1 MARSCGIRIGP
12 KRYELVV
19 LDGSPRKH
27 RIAAFEAGEF
37 PADVDDPVAA
47 AAGVLKDAVKN
58 HSVPLDQVGVAI
70 DTGRASFRTLKLP
83 FSDPAKIEQVLKFEV
98 ESELPQWN
106 IDDVIVDFIP
116 MEQDEQETSLLV
128 SAIPKQDVE
137 AILALTTKAGV
148 EPFEIELEAT
158 AMVNAAM
165 HADLCHVDDSQ
176 VLVHVG
182 ESSTSVVVVD
192 CGQVRSMRAI
202 HMGALS
208 HERAPQTDPEASDE
222 VDGESEVEGGEETPT
237 AVAPEDPEAVRR
249 RLDQSLSRI
258 RRELGRTISGAR
270 TLNPIE
276 AVYVCGLELPGMIGS
291 TVLDVPIYVLDAF
304 EEDSGQPADG
314 TGPLV
319 VAYGSALRQ
328 LGGAAVPARLRREE
342 LKFTGTFERLEL
354 PLAIACLLLA
364 TLAAVFWIFENYRYR
379 LRYSDTISWL
389 YNAVHRMEG
398 DISNGAAP
406 VMEYMDD
413 VPAVKAL
420 AKEVGDDFWALADT
434 EKKSDFPENSPL
446 VQFDDLEYELG
457 RAIGD
462 LKKSLG
468 QDQNTPQPQSAL
480 HGLTLVTGLIE
491 ELGEGTRGRISI
503 RSAVATYKKQ
513 RGQSPEHVQVEL
525 DLTFFDPDTTQ
536 ATRNYTA
543 FKNALRDQVWC
554 IEAPDESSSNLETG
568 DGIYID
574 RFTVQVD
581 VSKAVEA

>member
-12 KRYELVV
+12 QRYELVV

-27 RIAAFEAGEF
+27 RIAAFEVGEF

-47 AAGVLKDAVKN
+47 AAGLLKDAVKN

-106 IDDVIVDFIP
+106 IDDVIVDFIT

-128 SAIPKQDVE
+128 SAVPKQDVE

-148 EPFEIELEAT
+148 EPFEVELEST

-182 ESSTSVVVVD
+182 ESSTSVVVID

-208 HERAPQTDPEASDE
+208 HERGPVTETEAPEDNEENGEGEA
-222 VDGESEVEGGEETPT
+222 EEQPT

-249 RLDQSLSRI
+249 RLEQSLSRI

-291 TVLDVPIYVLDAF
+291 TVLDVPIFVLDAF
-304 EEDSGQPADG
+304 EEDSGQPVDG
-314 TGPLV
+314 AGPLV
-319 VAYGSALRQ
+319 VAYGTALRQ
-328 LGGAAVPARLRREE
+328 LGGAAIPARLRREE
-342 LKFTGTFERLEL
+342 LRFTGTLERLEL

-398 DISNGAAP
+398 DINNGAAP
-406 VMEYMDD
+406 VMEFMDD
-413 VPAVKAL
+413 VPKVKAL
-420 AKEVGDDFWALADT
+420 AKQVGDDFWALADQ
-434 EKKSDFPENSPL
+434 EKKSDFPDSSPL
-446 VQFDDLEYELG
+446 EQFDDLEFELG
-457 RAIGD
+457 QAIKK
-462 LKKSLG
+462 LKSDLG
-468 QDQNTPQPQSAL
+468 QDANTPQPQSAL
-480 HGLTLVTGLIE
+480 HGLTLVTGLIN
-491 ELGEGTRGRISI
+491 ELGEQTRGRISI
-503 RSAVATYKKQ
+503 RSAVATYKKR
-513 RGQSPEHVQVEL
+513 RGSDPEHVVVEL

-554 IEAPDESSSNLETG
+554 VSAPDESSSNLDTG

-574 RFTVQVD
+574 KFTVQVN
-581 VSKAVEA
+581 VTEATGA